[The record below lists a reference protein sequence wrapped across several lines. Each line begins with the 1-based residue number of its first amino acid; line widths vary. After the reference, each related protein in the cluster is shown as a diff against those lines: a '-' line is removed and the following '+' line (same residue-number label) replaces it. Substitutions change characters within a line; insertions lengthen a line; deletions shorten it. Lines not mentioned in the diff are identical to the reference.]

1 MDAISLINPR
11 VLAKAGLLPIRNK
24 PVRFAVGPPHG
35 TTSNSWKIW
44 ATKSGVYIACR
55 DNFKN
60 TKVSLHTPS
69 DSRVPGRWRVGFT
82 TEAFP
87 HVRSPYADRAWE
99 VWNEPRASLPYT
111 VVAFRPDAIGGKT
124 TIHSLGRSIISV
136 GLWWPSLPTA
146 ETIPLSGRNYFGHY
160 DPSAG
165 DGLLSRPSGPFQV
178 AVTFSPSRFCTNLNS
193 CIIRFGCGFQPSVQ
207 MRDG

>member
-24 PVRFAVGPPHG
+24 PVRFAVGAPHE

-60 TKVSLHTPS
+60 TKVSLHTSS
-69 DSRVPGRWRVGFT
+69 DPRVPGRWRVGFT

-87 HVRSPYADRAWE
+87 HVRSPYDNRAWE
-99 VWNEPRASLPYT
+99 VWNEPPASLPYT
-111 VVAFRPDAIGGKT
+111 VVRLAELVPSRVRAHALPEGKFGGGK
-124 TIHSLGRSIISV
+124 
-136 GLWWPSLPTA
+136 PQPAA
-146 ETIPLSGRNYFGHY
+146 EAAVDAVSTGALCSPEAAASCRDFCVV
-160 DPSAG
+160 AAT
-165 DGLLSRPSGPFQV
+165 RFRQV
-178 AVTFSPSRFCTNLNS
+178 
-193 CIIRFGCGFQPSVQ
+193 
-207 MRDG
+207 